1 MVCTLGVQ
9 RSTVWRD
16 VRGVF
21 LNLRSCFLGRVTAWA
36 RNCVGRAQIGQTN
49 QLSQEDV
56 FRRDNR
62 GRLTILFRRMFLEGI
77 IGQTNHLGQEDFFRR
92 DNRAD

>member
-9 RSTVWRD
+9 RSTVWSD

-56 FRRDNR
+56 FRRDNWEDQPSWS
-62 GRLTILFRRMFLEGI
+62 RLFLEGI
-77 IGQTNHLGQEDFFRR
+77 IGGD
-92 DNRAD
+92 